1 VQLLGDGYL
10 TTATQA
16 ARISEEALLGK
27 LNADA
32 DWAWL
37 ATDAVAWQAKIRP
50 NKTAIN
56 EIATAHSLSF
66 AELDLEIRKVAG
78 QLEQSFS
85 PGARVATLARNSV
98 WQIAL
103 FFACERTGRVY
114 VPINWRLSGA
124 EIAALLADCQPE
136 AFIVDEEFAAE
147 ADAALAAIA
156 VRDVHRP
163 DAWMAL
169 YAAATPS
176 ASGVI
181 DPGACCVILYT
192 SGSTGRSKGVIVT
205 PKTAQ
210 ASAQNYLFVAELTA
224 DSVMLCETPLFH
236 VVALLAGVRGSL
248 LAGATLLLNDRFVA
262 ADTLARLADPRE
274 GITHSFCV
282 PQMAIALRREPGWDR
297 ADFSHLTALFS
308 GGAPLPPQI
317 ALDFLD
323 KGVVIANGFGMTEN
337 GTLIGMPLDPE
348 VVARKTA
355 AAGIPAPAAE
365 IRLVSAEGV
374 DVGPGDVGE
383 IWVRGPTV
391 MPGYWKQPE
400 TTAKAFHDG
409 WFKTGDAARR
419 DEDGFYYIVDR
430 WKDMYITGG
439 ENVYPAEVEAA
450 LLEVL
455 PLDDVAVVGVPDTQ
469 WGETGVAYI
478 VVGGGQLAAD
488 DILAACRGR
497 LARYKHP
504 KHVRFI
510 DEIPRTA
517 SGKVKKDVLRAS
529 FAAESAT
536 QAST

>member
-1 VQLLGDGYL
+1 MSRSKV
-10 TTATQA
+10 
-16 ARISEEALLGK
+16 
-27 LNADA
+27 DA

-37 ATDAVAWQAKIRP
+37 ATDAVAWQAGVRP
-50 NKTAIN
+50 NKTAIV
-56 EIATAHSLSF
+56 EIATNRSPTF
-66 AELDLEIRKVAG
+66 AELDREIRQVAG
-78 QLEQSFS
+78 RLERTFS
-85 PGARVATLARNSV
+85 AGARIATLARNGI

-136 AFIVDEEFAAE
+136 AFIVDAEFAAE

-156 VRDVHRP
+156 VRDVCRP
-163 DAWMAL
+163 DAWTASCAAEAL
-169 YAAATPS
+169 STAGAA
-176 ASGVI
+176 
-181 DPGACCVILYT
+181 DPRACSVILYT

-210 ASAQNYLFVAELTA
+210 ASAQNYIYVAELTA

-236 VVALLAGVRGSL
+236 VVALLAGVRGSMQ
-248 LAGATLLLNDRFVA
+248 AGSTLLLNDRFVA
-262 ADTLARLADPRE
+262 SDTLARLADARS
-274 GITHSFCV
+274 GVTHSFCV
-282 PQMAIALRREPGWDR
+282 PQMAISLRREPGWEA
-297 ADFSHLTALFS
+297 ADLSHLKALFS
-308 GGAPLPPQI
+308 GGAPLPAQI

-337 GTLIGMPLDPE
+337 GTLIGMPLDPD
-348 VVARKTA
+348 VVASKA
-355 AAGIPAPAAE
+355 GAAGLPAPAAE
-365 IRLVSAEGV
+365 IRLVSADGV
-374 DVGPGDVGE
+374 DVGPGEVGE

-400 TTAKAFHDG
+400 ATAKAFDDG
-409 WFKTGDAARR
+409 WFKTGDAARC

-455 PLDDVAVVGVPDTQ
+455 PLNDVAVIGVPDNQ

-478 VVGGGQLAAD
+478 VLGDASLAEA

-517 SGKVKKDVLRAS
+517 SGKTKKEVLRTR
-529 FAAESAT
+529 FAAEQSP
-536 QAST
+536 S